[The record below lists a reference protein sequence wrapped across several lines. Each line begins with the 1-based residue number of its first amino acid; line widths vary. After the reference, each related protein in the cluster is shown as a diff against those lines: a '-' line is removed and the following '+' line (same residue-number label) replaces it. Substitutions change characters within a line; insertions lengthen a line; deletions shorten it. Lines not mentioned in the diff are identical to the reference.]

1 MHYMFFIKCFLVG
14 MSAVSPV
21 GPIFLLTF
29 NNGAMYGF
37 WRGFA
42 TAVGAALGD
51 STLFFFGLMGTLSI
65 LQSTKEYLFL
75 IDLVGGVLLL
85 ICGVSMLMSKK
96 TTTKTIEP
104 SQSSLILTGVHSFVS
119 TVLNPLTL
127 LFFMFMGAQV
137 LPTTEVLAV
146 RTLTIGSCFTLIG
159 SCATLTSV
167 AYVSSHIGNAL
178 NVRKIKVIS
187 FATGCGIIAIGLYF
201 FIDAF
206 RCLMK

>member
-14 MSAVSPV
+14 MTAVSPV

-37 WRGFA
+37 WRGFS
-42 TAVGAALGD
+42 TAVGAAIGD
-51 STLFFFGLMGTLSI
+51 SILFFLGLMGTLSI
-65 LQSTKEYLFL
+65 LQSTKKYLFL
-75 IDLVGGVLLL
+75 VDLVGGALLL
-85 ICGVSMLMSKK
+85 IYGISMLISKR
-96 TTTKTIEP
+96 TTSNTIEP
-104 SQSSLILTGVHSFVS
+104 SQSSMVLTGIHSFLS
-119 TVLNPLTL
+119 TMLNPLSL

-137 LPTTEVLAV
+137 LPTTEVLAI

-159 SCATLTSV
+159 SCTTLTSV
-167 AYVSSHIGNAL
+167 AYVSSHIGNVL
-178 NVRKIKVIS
+178 NIKKIRMIS

-206 RCLMK
+206 RYLIK